1 MNQLIQ
7 FMMSKKALPIWCGL
21 VAAGVFVA
29 ISGWGK
35 GGDPAPNEESKYQR
49 ILARVRDILA
59 EGHYSPKKIDDN
71 FSKTVFKKV
80 IDDVDS
86 EKDLFLAADVALLKK
101 YETKID
107 DELNGGQAS
116 FIPEVDKIYQKRM
129 KEVSALYN
137 SILSKPFDF
146 KVDEMQVKDAKQIEF
161 AATETERADRW
172 RKKLKLMALERF
184 VDAQEMREKNKDK
197 KDFVV
202 KADSTLERESREKVL
217 KLMNRSFTRMTEKNK
232 EEDKF
237 NAYVN
242 TITETMDP
250 HTNFFPPVE
259 KRAFDE
265 GMSGTFFGIGA
276 QLREED
282 GNVKVGAVIT
292 GGPAWQDGKLAAGDV
307 FLKVAQSP
315 KDSGVDVNG
324 FATEDVVKLIR
335 GKEGTQVYLT
345 VRSVEGVVKNLVITR
360 KKIVL
365 DETYARS
372 AIVNRNGKKYGLI
385 YLPEFYAN
393 FQNLNDARC
402 SRDVANEITKLKEEG
417 IDGLIMDLRNN
428 GGGSL
433 QDVVQMVGF
442 FIKDGPVVQVKNG
455 EGALRV
461 LSDMDKG
468 NVMYDGPLVVMVNE
482 FSASASEIF
491 AAAIQD
497 YKRGI
502 VIGSTSTFG
511 KGTVQSNIPLDRESG
526 LFTGNGELG
535 TIKLTLQKFYR
546 VNGGATQL
554 KGVESDVV
562 VPDQYELLKF
572 REKDT
577 PDALPWDEI
586 AQATYKS
593 WADGQ
598 LINNVKRKLQDKVNA
613 DSVFQKIKVN
623 SESITRLNEKDF
635 SLQIDKYKS
644 RKKEIIDVVK
654 MQEQLLKL
662 KRENDVVYMT
672 KDEQKF
678 NGPDK
683 EKSERYKAW
692 LKGLRTDLYLD
703 KSLDAVQELISSA
716 AGLVKN

>member
-146 KVDEMQVKDAKQIEF
+146 NVDEMQVKDAKKIEF

-250 HTNFFPPVE
+250 
-259 KRAFDE
+259 
-265 GMSGTFFGIGA
+265 
-276 QLREED
+276 Q
-282 GNVKVGAVIT
+282 
-292 GGPAWQDGKLAAGDV
+292 
-307 FLKVAQSP
+307 
-315 KDSGVDVNG
+315 
-324 FATEDVVKLIR
+324 
-335 GKEGTQVYLT
+335 
-345 VRSVEGVVKNLVITR
+345 
-360 KKIVL
+360 
-365 DETYARS
+365 
-372 AIVNRNGKKYGLI
+372 
-385 YLPEFYAN
+385 
-393 FQNLNDARC
+393 
-402 SRDVANEITKLKEEG
+402 
-417 IDGLIMDLRNN
+417 
-428 GGGSL
+428 
-433 QDVVQMVGF
+433 
-442 FIKDGPVVQVKNG
+442 
-455 EGALRV
+455 
-461 LSDMDKG
+461 
-468 NVMYDGPLVVMVNE
+468 
-482 FSASASEIF
+482 
-491 AAAIQD
+491 
-497 YKRGI
+497 
-502 VIGSTSTFG
+502 
-511 KGTVQSNIPLDRESG
+511 
-526 LFTGNGELG
+526 
-535 TIKLTLQKFYR
+535 
-546 VNGGATQL
+546 
-554 KGVESDVV
+554 
-562 VPDQYELLKF
+562 
-572 REKDT
+572 
-577 PDALPWDEI
+577 
-586 AQATYKS
+586 
-593 WADGQ
+593 
-598 LINNVKRKLQDKVNA
+598 
-613 DSVFQKIKVN
+613 
-623 SESITRLNEKDF
+623 
-635 SLQIDKYKS
+635 
-644 RKKEIIDVVK
+644 
-654 MQEQLLKL
+654 
-662 KRENDVVYMT
+662 
-672 KDEQKF
+672 
-678 NGPDK
+678 
-683 EKSERYKAW
+683 
-692 LKGLRTDLYLD
+692 
-703 KSLDAVQELISSA
+703 
-716 AGLVKN
+716 